1 MISVQVLVWLEGSPH
16 QVDGTPLMTTV
27 SRRAVRGVAAE
38 AQASEMV
45 TIAAQ
50 EARDNLLER
59 MVQGG

>member
-1 MISVQVLVWLEGSPH
+1 
-16 QVDGTPLMTTV
+16 MTTV